1 MRKRETMRIDAN
13 LLGIVL
19 TGALWMA
26 CAHQKAAPPGS
37 PGRSMLF
44 EVRVQPGETIKA
56 VGERFEVPEATIQ
69 RINRLQ
75 AQEEIKPGQI
85 LYLPI
90 SEKALKS
97 SDLRGRGRLVS
108 SNLPLSVTKTAPATQ
123 KGRRAALYSQY
134 EQLEW
139 PVDGRLG
146 SVFGPRNGRP
156 HEGIDILAARGNK
169 IRSAHSGRVEFTGWK
184 RGYGWTVLINHN
196 SFRTLYAH
204 CSKIYVKK
212 NQWVKKGEDIALVGA
227 SGNAEGVHLHFE
239 YLTMNDKPLDPMPHF
254 SRIAH

>member
-1 MRKRETMRIDAN
+1 MRKREAMKLDVK

-19 TGALWMA
+19 TGSLWMA

-37 PGRSMLF
+37 PGQSKLF
-44 EVRVQPGETIKA
+44 EVRVQAGETLTEL
-56 VGERFEVPEATIQ
+56 GQRFEVPETTIQ

-75 AQEEIKPGQI
+75 APDEVKPGQI
-85 LYLPI
+85 LYIPI

-97 SDLRGRGRLVS
+97 SDLRGRSRIVS
-108 SNLPLSVTKTAPATQ
+108 SHLPLSATKLPPSSPKQ
-123 KGRRAALYSQY
+123 RRAALYSQY

-146 SVFGPRNGRP
+146 SAFGLRNGRP
-156 HEGIDILAARGNK
+156 HEGIDIFAKRGTK

-227 SGNAEGVHLHFE
+227 SGNAEGIHLHFE

-254 SRIAH
+254 SRYAH